1 MTRSGRL
8 WGWFPVRPRSALC
21 SLWLPSSSDLMWL
34 LSVLKP
40 FCLLHGVLRP
50 QLLMTPLKT
59 YWGLGRCSFREA
71 GIPFRSSRGGS
82 PPPLE
87 SRDGTVITTMP
98 LAAQAKFKP
107 TTITQPPPRR
117 LSESPQDSWL
127 PLGKVTSISEH
138 SRAPALASALSPCHG
153 SG

>member
-1 MTRSGRL
+1 M
-8 WGWFPVRPRSALC
+8 RPRSALC
-21 SLWLPSSSDLMWL
+21 SLWLPSSSDLVWL
-34 LSVLKP
+34 LSVLKH

-50 QLLMTPLKT
+50 QLLMMSLKT
-59 YWGLGRCSFREA
+59 YWGLGRCSFR
-71 GIPFRSSRGGS
+71 GGGDTIQIITGGS

-107 TTITQPPPRR
+107 PTITQPPPRR

-138 SRAPALASALSPCHG
+138 SRAPALALALSPCHG